1 MSEET
6 RSRENAESLVANE
19 NQGHEYSKDESP
31 EPCQGEFE
39 GKGESAERQVK
50 ASPATLGR
58 HVNSA
63 KDGAAVSK
71 EREVHVLGN
80 RKATE
85 KLFSK
90 RKDRR

>member
-1 MSEET
+1 MSEEI

-19 NQGHEYSKDESP
+19 NQGHEYSEDESP
-31 EPCQGEFE
+31 KTCQGEFE

-50 ASPATLGR
+50 ASKVTLGR
-58 HVNSA
+58 HVTSG
-63 KDGAAVSK
+63 KDGMEVAK
-71 EREVHVLGN
+71 QREDHILAN
-80 RKATE
+80 RKMTE